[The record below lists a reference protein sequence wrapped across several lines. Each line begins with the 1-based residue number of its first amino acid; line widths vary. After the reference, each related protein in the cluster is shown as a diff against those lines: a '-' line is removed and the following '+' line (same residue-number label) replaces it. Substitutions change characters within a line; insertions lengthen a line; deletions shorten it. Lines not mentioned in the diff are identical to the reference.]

1 MSERPRVLIIGGHV
15 RSGTTMLGS
24 VANSHP
30 RVFVMHE
37 LRPFVRLNRPWPVHL
52 WQIKRRRDVLPRR
65 PGMARKPSRRA
76 FLWFMA
82 RYAFFLLPAWRIEFD
97 DVARAL
103 AHCWPDS
110 DVIGDQAA
118 QNNRRMLRLSKNRQA
133 RVVIIYRDCRDVVQ
147 STLRRVRTDW
157 ARKPGLDRL
166 TAARVAR
173 RWVHMMDQLDR
184 AGDRVLKIRYE
195 TFVADP
201 RPDVERLAAFIGV
214 NADGFRTNF
223 IRQDS
228 VGKHRSGLTDEEMA
242 TVMAIAGPTLRR
254 LGYIE

>member
-1 MSERPRVLIIGGHV
+1 
-15 RSGTTMLGS
+15 MLGR

-30 RVFVMHE
+30 RVVVMHE
-37 LRPFVRLNRPWPVHL
+37 LRPFLRLNRPWPLHL
-52 WQIKRRRDVLPRR
+52 RQIKRKMHILPRR
-65 PGMARKPSRRA
+65 PEVKRSRRA
-76 FLWFMA
+76 YLWFMA
-82 RYAFFLLPAWRIEFD
+82 RYALFLLPAWRIEFD

-103 AHCWPDS
+103 ARCWPRY
-110 DVIGDQAA
+110 DVVGDQAA
-118 QNNRRMLRLSKNRQA
+118 MNNQRMLQLSRNRQA

-157 ARKPGLDRL
+157 ARKPGLEGL

-214 NADGFRTNF
+214 DPSGFRTDF

-228 VGKHRSGLTDEEMA
+228 VGKHRSGLTEEEMA
-242 TVMAIAGPTLRR
+242 AVMEVAGPTLRR
-254 LGYIE
+254 LGYVE